1 LIAPGRAIARHMPSP
16 ANTRQGIVRRTL
28 QVFFEGPNGDAG
40 ELQDGAID
48 PPSHRFGSCFEAGG
62 CCLSSNARKPG
73 EWLQGPSLLACGGD
87 VGRFD
92 AAGRQSGTATA

>member
-1 LIAPGRAIARHMPSP
+1 MPSP

-48 PPSHRFGSCFEAGG
+48 PPSHRFGS
-62 CCLSSNARKPG
+62 
-73 EWLQGPSLLACGGD
+73 
-87 VGRFD
+87 
-92 AAGRQSGTATA
+92 